1 MLCLSGLGG
10 CRRQEAVDLPP
21 PPLVPVRGGSLRV
34 ALQAEGKSLDPH
46 VVTDAASMRL
56 IENLY
61 ATLLQYTS
69 DYGEIAPWLAA
80 SYDRSPDG
88 RTYTFQLVENAV
100 FHGSGRR
107 VTSQDVAYS
116 LQRIREKGIR
126 GDAFSSVTDIQTPSP
141 HTLVLQLSE
150 PSAPLLTALANPMN
164 AIVDPSV
171 VEANEGRLDRVDAG
185 CGPFELLEWKQDR
198 HLILKRADSY
208 FETGL
213 PYLDRIEFRPIPD
226 ETARTTALRN
236 GEVDLLLDVAIKD
249 VLILERLPGILVQQV
264 PGTFW
269 EYLGLNTAKAPLDD
283 VRVRQAIALAL
294 DRPQLLSLIKFDRG
308 RILPAGP
315 LPPTHWA
322 ALHEPLYSEPDLET
336 ARALLNE
343 AGFAEGL
350 ELTLSVGSAFA
361 YQVDAA
367 QVVKQQ
373 LRAVGID
380 LELEALESGIFFDKL
395 EQGDFEITL
404 VGWLGFVDPDEWLF
418 NIFHSE
424 GKWNQQGYTDP
435 EVDALLEQGQ
445 RISDRDARADLYR
458 QAQRKIAQEAPMA
471 FLYLNDFISAQRLQ
485 VQGFTPHPTGT
496 TRGLR
501 YSWLWNGE
509 GAP

>member
-1 MLCLSGLGG
+1 
-10 CRRQEAVDLPP
+10 VDLPP
-21 PPLVPVRGGSLRV
+21 APAEPLHGGTLRI

-61 ATLLQYTS
+61 ATLLQYTP
-69 DYGEIAPWLAA
+69 DYGDTAPWLAE
-80 SYDRSPDG
+80 SYEISPNG
-88 RTYTFQLVENAV
+88 RRYTFHLVQNAV
-100 FHGSGRR
+100 FHSGRP
-107 VTSQDVAYS
+107 VTSEDAAYS
-116 LQRIREKGIR
+116 LKRIQEKGIR
-126 GDAFSSVTDIQTPSP
+126 GDAFAAVTNIRTPDP
-141 HTLVLQLSE
+141 HTLVLELSE

-164 AIVDPSV
+164 AIVDRDV

-185 CGPFELLEWKQDR
+185 CGPFELVEWKQDR
-198 HLILKRADSY
+198 HLILKRFDRY
-208 FETGL
+208 FEPDL

-226 ETARTTALRN
+226 ETARSTALRN

-249 VLILERLPGILVQQV
+249 LFILEKLPGIHVQQV

-269 EYLGLNTAKAPLDD
+269 EYMGLNTRKPPLDD
-283 VRVRQAIALAL
+283 IRVRRAIALAL

-308 RILPAGP
+308 RILPSGP
-315 LPPTHWA
+315 IPSTHWA
-322 ALHEPLYSEPDLET
+322 AWDGSPYAEPNPEA
-336 ARALLNE
+336 ARALLTE
-343 AGFAEGL
+343 AGFPDGFD
-350 ELTLSVGSAFA
+350 LTLTVGSAFA

-373 LRAVGID
+373 LRAVGIE

-395 EQGDFEITL
+395 NQGDFEATL

-424 GKWNQQGYTDP
+424 GKWNQQGYANAELDT
-435 EVDALLEQGQ
+435 LLEKGQ
-445 RISDRDARADLYR
+445 RITDRDARAKIYR
-458 QAQRKIAQEAPMA
+458 NAQKIIAEEVPMA
-471 FLYLNDFISAQRLQ
+471 FLYLNDFISAQRPQ

-501 YSWLWNGE
+501 RTWIWNPE
-509 GAP
+509 VTD